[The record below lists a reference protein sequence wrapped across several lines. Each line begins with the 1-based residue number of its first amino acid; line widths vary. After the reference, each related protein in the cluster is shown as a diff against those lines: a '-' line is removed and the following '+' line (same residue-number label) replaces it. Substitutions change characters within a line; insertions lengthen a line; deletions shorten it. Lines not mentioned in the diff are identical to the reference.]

1 MGKWRKMN
9 IEQHTATAQRTS
21 TMATDDDRYPEAL
34 SGIQE
39 HFDSLERAGKRV
51 LEREA
56 REEAYVLRAAD
67 EVKAACLRGE
77 VIPGADPDGCI
88 DPDSLARYIGR
99 ELSEMTVQWAWDRLV
114 ARGEIVYCEEDAP

>member
-1 MGKWRKMN
+1 M
-9 IEQHTATAQRTS
+9 
-21 TMATDDDRYPEAL
+21 
-34 SGIQE
+34 
-39 HFDSLERAGKRV
+39 
-51 LEREA
+51 
-56 REEAYVLRAAD
+56 LRAIG

-77 VIPGADPDGCI
+77 VIPGA